1 MGIRLLE
8 PLAKS
13 PFGCAGPS
21 VVEKLAPMFL
31 MRRVRKGS
39 VVFVE
44 GDTDGRFFVL
54 GEGRLKAYRNLPGG
68 RSITVFN
75 LEAGDFF
82 GFIPLL
88 DGGPFPV
95 SVSAVTDAQLFVL
108 SREDFQRAIVDLPE
122 LCPALLAYTARR
134 LRGCLDQVGQLG
146 HKGALARTAHALLSL
161 LASGSKVSGSAEVLL
176 PSSQTELARSVD
188 VTPENLSRA
197 LARLSREQV
206 IVRTGPRRFRIL
218 DAAALARL
226 ADDNDSVDSP
236 LESQSAGHP

>member
-1 MGIRLLE
+1 MPIRLLE

-13 PFGCAGPS
+13 PFGCAGPT
-21 VVEKLAPMFL
+21 VVERLAPLFVL
-31 MRRVRKGS
+31 RHVRKGA

-44 GDTDGRFFVL
+44 GDTDGRFFVI
-54 GEGRLKAYRNLPGG
+54 GEGRLKAYRSLPGG

-75 LEAGDFF
+75 LETGDFF

-95 SVSAVTDAQLFVL
+95 SVAAVSNAQLYVL
-108 SREDFQRAIVDLPE
+108 SREDFERAIVEVPE

-146 HKGALARTAHALLSL
+146 RKGAVARAAQALLSL
-161 LASGSKVSGSAEVLL
+161 LASGTKVSGSAEVLL
-176 PSSQTELARSVD
+176 PSTQAELARSIN

-197 LARLSREQV
+197 LGRLAQEEV
-206 IVRTGPRRFRIL
+206 IERTGTRRFRIL
-218 DAAALARL
+218 DAVALARI
-226 ADDNDSVDSP
+226 AESHDSTEEP
-236 LESQSAGHP
+236 TEPRRLFG